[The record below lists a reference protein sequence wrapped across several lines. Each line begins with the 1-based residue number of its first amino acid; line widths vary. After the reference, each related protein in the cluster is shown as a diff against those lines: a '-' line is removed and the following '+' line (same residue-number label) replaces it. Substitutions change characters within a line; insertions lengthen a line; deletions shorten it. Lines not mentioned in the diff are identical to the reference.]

1 VSDRLVSP
9 DPTPADRPPERQHHD
24 PLHYQHHDQHHDPLH
39 LHPDGPVDDLVDESR
54 PTAEHPELPAVDA
67 ETVEEIVRARLAMAL
82 GGRRGMVEGAAPTIG
97 FTTTYL
103 LSHDLRL
110 SLGIGVALAVVLL
123 LVRLVQRSTPQF
135 VVNSLVGIGIAAL
148 FASRSGEAKDVFLPG
163 ILYNAAYA
171 VGLSLSVLVRWPL
184 VGFMIGSVTGDVTAW
199 RRDPGIVA
207 LCSKLTWVLV
217 IPCAIRVVVQLPL
230 YLADK
235 VGWLGVTKIA
245 LGWPLQV
252 AALAFMVYL
261 LARGRTPLQQPAD
274 VRPT

>member
-1 VSDRLVSP
+1 MSP
-9 DPTPADRPPERQHHD
+9 DPTPTGRPHEPHHHEPQHHD
-24 PLHYQHHDQHHDPLH
+24 PHHHDPHHHDPLH
-39 LHPDGPVDDLVDESR
+39 LHPEGPVDDLLDESR
-54 PTAEHPELPAVDA
+54 PTVEHPELPAVDA
-67 ETVEEIVRARLAMAL
+67 ETVEEVVRAKLSQAL
-82 GGRRGMVEGAAPTIG
+82 GGRRGMVEGAVPTIG
-97 FTTTYL
+97 FTSTYL
-103 LSHDLRL
+103 LSHELRL
-110 SLGIGVALAVVLL
+110 SLGVGIGLAVALLVVR
-123 LVRLVQRSTPQF
+123 VVQRSSVQF
-135 VVNSLVGIGIAAL
+135 VVNSLVGIGIAAA
-148 FASRSGEAKDVFLPG
+148 FASRSGKAEDVFLPG

-217 IPCAIRVVVQLPL
+217 LPCAIRVAVQLPL
-230 YLADK
+230 YLAGK

-252 AALAFMVYL
+252 AALALMVYL